1 MTLDFFTKYVLPP
14 LIIIFG
20 LFGNAMGL
28 KVVSRKM
35 GLKVVSRKAL
45 KNIGSRLIYKFLF
58 VSDFVYLSKYFYI
71 SL

>member
-14 LIIIFG
+14 LIILFG
-20 LFGNAMGL
+20 LFGNA
-28 KVVSRKM
+28 M

>member
-1 MTLDFFTKYVLPP
+1 
-14 LIIIFG
+14 
-20 LFGNAMGL
+20 
-28 KVVSRKM
+28 M

-71 SL
+71 SV